1 MTQNENFSTV
11 EQNLH
16 LKVLEKFINLF
27 LFEKLSSPKFSA
39 KNAEKEMDE
48 KIVELMEFLQ
58 NTEDDNKDAKINDY
72 FNLSIEDFR
81 SKMSERDTT
90 DLLCCY
96 IDSNLKLILGLSR
109 IFSSTNKIPTDSMP
123 KMDYEMV
130 SQLMNN
136 DKMPEDLRQYLK
148 TQFYDLLSFIPIN
161 TTVISKQQYLWLI
174 TKYVRKYEQNKV
186 IDIMFDK
193 SDVSEIN

>member
-1 MTQNENFSTV
+1 MQ
-11 EQNLH
+11 
-16 LKVLEKFINLF
+16 
-27 LFEKLSSPKFSA
+27 
-39 KNAEKEMDE
+39 
-48 KIVELMEFLQ
+48 
-58 NTEDDNKDAKINDY
+58 
-72 FNLSIEDFR
+72 
-81 SKMSERDTT
+81 
-90 DLLCCY
+90 
-96 IDSNLKLILGLSR
+96 
-109 IFSSTNKIPTDSMP
+109 

>member
-1 MTQNENFSTV
+1 MWLN
-11 EQNLH
+11 
-16 LKVLEKFINLF
+16 
-27 LFEKLSSPKFSA
+27 
-39 KNAEKEMDE
+39 
-48 KIVELMEFLQ
+48 
-58 NTEDDNKDAKINDY
+58 NKKKKINDY

-90 DLLCCY
+90 DLLRCY

-109 IFSSTNKIPTDSMP
+109 IFSSTNKIPTDSMQ